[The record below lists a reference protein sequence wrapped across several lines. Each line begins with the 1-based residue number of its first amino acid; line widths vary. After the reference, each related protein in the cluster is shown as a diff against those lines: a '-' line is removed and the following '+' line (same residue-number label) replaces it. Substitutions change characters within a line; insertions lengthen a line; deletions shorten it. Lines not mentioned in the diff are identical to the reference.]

1 MVRVRPTGGAMTAEQ
16 YLVLDALADR
26 YANGTL
32 RITTR
37 ASMQF
42 HGVLR
47 ENLKA
52 TIAEVNHAL
61 LTTMAA
67 CGDVVRQVMASPAPI
82 RDTAHARVIADA
94 RMLADALHA
103 AARAPTTRSS
113 STRSGSRAPAR
124 RRSRSTAR
132 PTCRGSS
139 RSASPIWTRPAA
151 TTASTC

>member
-1 MVRVRPTGGAMTAEQ
+1 MASAKKPSGVEGQKEASQRLRGDVAEALAAPEARGGISEIAHTLVKFHGFYEQYDRDTATARKQRGDDKEWQFMIRVRPTGGAMTAEQ

-26 YANGTL
+26 YSNSTL

-52 TIAEVNHAL
+52 TVAEVNRAL

-67 CGDVVRQVMASPAPI
+67 CEIGR
-82 RDTAHARVIADA
+82 AHV
-94 RMLADALHA
+94 
-103 AARAPTTRSS
+103 
-113 STRSGSRAPAR
+113 
-124 RRSRSTAR
+124 
-132 PTCRGSS
+132 
-139 RSASPIWTRPAA
+139 
-151 TTASTC
+151 